1 MGKIR
6 RITLIFSE
14 ILKTIPS
21 IINYE
26 QSLTESHELPLKLF
40 KERDFTPNIV
50 IETLSQAS
58 KFWGF
63 LPVGGYFIFLT
74 QGLKG
79 MNVWFLSANEKDERL
94 MGRQGIEAGGGH
106 VARGMW
112 GRQADQPDA
121 FTRPLPPCRVFKRT
135 PGCRKM
141 PGCGRMSGC
150 RGHARMQKGRRVWEN
165 PKWESSSSTK
175 SWLKAQPDL
184 CVCFQKFITNVLVSN
199 SLPETRESFL
209 TFSHPQTS
217 CESAR
222 SLVDGAI
229 PSPPAHFPSSQQ
241 SSL

>member
-1 MGKIR
+1 MNK
-6 RITLIFSE
+6 
-14 ILKTIPS
+14 
-21 IINYE
+21 N
-26 QSLTESHELPLKLF
+26 LTESHELPLKLF

-79 MNVWFLSANEKDERL
+79 MNVWFLSANEKDGRL
-94 MGRQGIEAGGGH
+94 MGRQGIEAGGG
-106 VARGMW
+106 ARGEGRPTSQMLSPDHCLLSCLQEDTRMQEDARMW
-112 GRQADQPDA
+112 EDVG
-121 FTRPLPPCRVFKRT
+121 
-135 PGCRKM
+135 M
-141 PGCGRMSGC
+141 PGACSDAEGS
-150 RGHARMQKGRRVWEN
+150 RRVWEN

-184 CVCFQKFITNVLVSN
+184 CFCFQKFITNVLVSN
-199 SLPETRESFL
+199 SLPETWESFL
-209 TFSHPQTS
+209 TFSHPHTS
-217 CESAR
+217 CEFAR

-229 PSPPAHFPSSQQ
+229 PGPPAHSPSSQQ